1 MSNMNNTF
9 CPKPVA
15 ELLDGKHKFFIP
27 SYQRGYRWDDENVT
41 DLLEDILRFVSK
53 DKIAG
58 QENLS
63 YFLQPLVVKSTTIRD
78 NGGNEEEVWEVL
90 DGQQRLTTLY
100 LILEYLGAKNVY
112 SITYQ
117 REGKIEAEDISPM
130 SSADNYYLWEARNTI
145 RQWFGNLSSEKRR
158 NEFKYAL
165 TESEEDTDRQVKFI
179 WYETHDS
186 ESIKSI
192 QTFNRLNKGQVK
204 LTGAELIKALF
215 VLDGHNAE
223 ELVMTWNDI
232 EKKLEDNEFWNFISN
247 NDICYQTRIDLIFDF
262 ITQNTDGKRDY
273 AYRKFQNLY
282 DYCHSTKKE
291 KVELDILWSNY
302 NGTKDTALP
311 VASMQDA
318 WREVKKV
325 YNLLV
330 SWYEDDMLFHYVG
343 FLAQMGVRPHVIH
356 NQLLQAKRESDHRER
371 WSEEDVRLKLR
382 QWIMTFFTE
391 RGRYKEISEIDNFN
405 YESNSELIR
414 RLLLLFNVEVCLN
427 THNQRFSFNKYRAE
441 AWDIEH
447 IDSQNESALQT
458 AHDRLQLLRNS
469 SFILKREPRTPG
481 QSLRTENVVLAEEID
496 RFVAEKTHDTD
507 GNVIE
512 DKEVKDLEEG
522 YKELYRK
529 IIKYYACEGGE
540 STATVDIEK
549 KDKHNISN
557 LTLLNSKI
565 NRSYKDAPFPYKRYC
580 IIEEDKCGN
589 TFIPIC
595 TRNVFLKYYTES
607 SATSSHLDAMR
618 WNSTDRN
625 DYLKAIHDVVDP
637 IFNTVK

>member
-1 MSNMNNTF
+1 M
-9 CPKPVA
+9 PVA
-15 ELLDGKHKFFIP
+15 DLLDGKHHFYIP

-41 DLLEDILRFVSK
+41 DLLDDILRFVSR
-53 DKIAG
+53 DKLAG
-58 QENLS
+58 QDNLS
-63 YFLQPLVVKSTTIRD
+63 YYLQPLVVKKTALFD
-78 NGGNEEEVWEVL
+78 HEGNKEEVWEVL

-100 LILEYLGAKNVY
+100 LILEYLDANNVY
-112 SITYQ
+112 TITYQ
-117 REGKIEAEDISPM
+117 REGKIDTKDISPL

-145 RQWFGNLSSEKRR
+145 KRWFGNLTSEKRR
-158 NEFKYAL
+158 NELKYAL
-165 TESEEDTDRQVKFI
+165 TEKEMDTDRQVKFI
-179 WYETHDS
+179 WYETHDA
-186 ESIKSI
+186 ETIKSI

-215 VLDGHNAE
+215 VLDGHNAG
-223 ELVMTWNDI
+223 ELVMMWNDI
-232 EKKLEDNEFWNFISN
+232 EKKLEDNEFWDFISN
-247 NDICYQTRIDLIFDF
+247 SDICYQTRIDLIFDF

-282 DYCHSTKKE
+282 DFCHSTKKDQI
-291 KVELDILWSNY
+291 ELDVLWTNY
-302 NGTKDTALP
+302 NGASDKAQPIT
-311 VASMQDA
+311 SMQDA

-325 YNLLV
+325 FNLLV
-330 SWYEDDMLFHYVG
+330 SWYEDEMLYHYVG
-343 FLAQMGVRPHVIH
+343 FLTQMGVRPHEIH
-356 NQLLQAKRESDHRER
+356 QQLLKAKKESNHTER
-371 WSEEDVRLKLR
+371 WSEDDVRLELQR
-382 QWIMTFFTE
+382 WIMSFFKE
-391 RGRYKEISEIDNFN
+391 RGKYKQTGDIDNFN
-405 YESNSELIR
+405 YENNSELIK

-427 THNQRFSFNKYRAE
+427 THNQRFSFNKYREE

-481 QSLRTENVVLAEEID
+481 QPSRSENIIIAEEID
-496 RFVAEKTHDTD
+496 KFIDEKTHDAN

-522 YKELYRK
+522 YKKLYRK
-529 IIKYYACEGGE
+529 IISYYACEGNE
-540 STATVDIEK
+540 RTATVDIEK

-595 TRNVFLKYYTES
+595 TRNVFLKYYTNS
-607 SATSSHLDAMR
+607 STSSSHLDAMR
-618 WNSTDRN
+618 WNSSDRS

-637 IFNTVK
+637 IFSTVQ